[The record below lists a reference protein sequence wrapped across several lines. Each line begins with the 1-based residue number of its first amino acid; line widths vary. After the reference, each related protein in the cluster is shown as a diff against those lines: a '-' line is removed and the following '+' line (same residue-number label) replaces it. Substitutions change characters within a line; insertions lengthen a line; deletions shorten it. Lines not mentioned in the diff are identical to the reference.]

1 VTLIQF
7 EQREVAP
14 LTRNDLDRS
23 TGRVI
28 SLGFWIIAAAF
39 GGGFAAAA
47 LTPLNGATIAPG
59 VVSAD
64 TRNKTVQH
72 LEGGI
77 IKDILVTEG
86 SHVEGGQ
93 PLIRLDDTQAQATLQ
108 LIKGKLSADLALE
121 ARLLAERDGLKQIP
135 FPSEL
140 LADRNDPAVSDA
152 IKGQQSLFEARRNDI
167 EGQSGILQQRVR
179 QLEEEIAGLGAQ
191 QAATEKQLHTIQEE
205 EGITRTLVEKSLAP
219 KPHLLAL
226 ERSHHEL
233 EGHRGDLI
241 AQAAKAR
248 QNIGE
253 TEMQIAQLGIDQKS
267 SVVDDLRDVES
278 EIFDLRQR
286 ALVAANTV
294 ERLTLRAPQ
303 PGTVV
308 KLLYHTIGGVI
319 QAGQPILE
327 FLPSNDKLIV
337 DARVRPED
345 IDGVRVGLPAEVRI
359 NAFNQR
365 RTPLIVGKV
374 IYVSAD
380 RLTSDRPNEAPYYQA
395 RIEVDEA
402 SLANRSHTKLYAG
415 MGAEVY
421 IQTEA
426 RTALDYFLTP
436 VSTTF
441 ERAFREK

>member
-1 VTLIQF
+1 MTMIELAP
-7 EQREVAP
+7 REVVP
-14 LTRNDLDRS
+14 LTEVALAQS
-23 TGRVI
+23 TRRRMR
-28 SLGFWIIAAAF
+28 LGFWIIAAAF
-39 GGGFAAAA
+39 GGGFIASA
-47 LTPLNGATIAPG
+47 LTPLNGAAVAPG

-77 IKDILVTEG
+77 IKEILVTEG
-86 SHVEGGQ
+86 SLVEGGQ
-93 PLIRLDDTQAQATLQ
+93 PLIRLDNTQAQASFRLVN
-108 LIKGKLSADLALE
+108 GKLNADLALE
-121 ARLLAERDGLKQIP
+121 ARLLAERDGKSQIT
-135 FPSEL
+135 FPDEL
-140 LADRNDPAVSDA
+140 LADRDEPGVIDA

-167 EGQSGILQQRVR
+167 VGQSGILQQRIK
-179 QLEEEIAGLGAQ
+179 QLQEEIAGLGAQ
-191 QAATEKQLHTIQEE
+191 QAATEKQLRIIQEE
-205 EGITRTLVEKSLAP
+205 KDITRFLVDRSLAA
-219 KPHLLAL
+219 KPRLLAL
-226 ERSHHEL
+226 ERTQQEL
-233 EGHRGDLI
+233 EGHRGDFI

-253 TEMQIAQLGIDQKS
+253 AEMQIAQLSIDQKS
-267 SVVDDLRDVES
+267 SVVDDLRDAET

-286 ALVAANTV
+286 VLVAANTLD
-294 ERLTLRAPQ
+294 RLTLRAPQ

-319 QAGQPILE
+319 QPGQPILE
-327 FLPSNDKLIV
+327 FLPSDDKLIV
-337 DARVRPED
+337 EARVRPED

-365 RTPLIVGKV
+365 RTPLILGKV

-380 RLTSDRPNEAPYYQA
+380 RLTTERPNEPPYYQA
-395 RIEVDEA
+395 RIEVDPA
-402 SLANRSHTKLYAG
+402 SLAKRPQTKLYAG

-436 VSTTF
+436 VTTTF
-441 ERAFREK
+441 DRAFREK

>member
-1 VTLIQF
+1 
-7 EQREVAP
+7 
-14 LTRNDLDRS
+14 
-23 TGRVI
+23 
-28 SLGFWIIAAAF
+28 
-39 GGGFAAAA
+39 
-47 LTPLNGATIAPG
+47 
-59 VVSAD
+59 
-64 TRNKTVQH
+64 
-72 LEGGI
+72 
-77 IKDILVTEG
+77 
-86 SHVEGGQ
+86 
-93 PLIRLDDTQAQATLQ
+93 
-108 LIKGKLSADLALE
+108 LALQ
-121 ARLLAERDGLKQIP
+121 ARLLAERDGQKQIA
-135 FPSEL
+135 FPDEL
-140 LADRNDPAVSDA
+140 LADRNDPAVFEA
-152 IKGQQSLFEARRNDI
+152 VKGQQSLFDARRNDI

-179 QLEEEIAGLGAQ
+179 QLQEEIAGLGAQ
-191 QAATEKQLHTIQEE
+191 QAATEKQLHTIREE
-205 EGITRTLVEKSLAP
+205 EDITRSLVEKALAP

-226 ERSHHEL
+226 ERSQHEL
-233 EGHRGDLI
+233 EGRRGDLI

-267 SVVDDLRDVES
+267 TVVDDLRDAEA

-303 PGTVV
+303 RGTVV

-327 FLPSNDKLIV
+327 FLPSDDKLIV

-365 RTPLIVGKV
+365 RTPLILGKV

-380 RLTSDRPNEAPYYQA
+380 RLTSDRPNEPPYYQA
-395 RIEVDEA
+395 RIEVDAA
-402 SLANRSHTKLYAG
+402 SLAKRPQTKLYAG

-421 IQTEA
+421 IRTEA